1 MPPFTLNSS
10 DRARYAER
18 RLRLSQ
24 AMQSGLAVIPT
35 RAEAYRNSDTHY
47 PYRFDSSFYYLCG
60 FAEPDAILVIQAGA
74 TPKSIL
80 FCRPK
85 EIEREIWEGFVWG
98 PEAAQEMFGVDEAW
112 PIQELDQRL
121 PELLENQEQLYT
133 LLGDN
138 PAWDARIAGWV
149 NTVRGQSRRGI
160 TAPEIWADIRSLVH
174 ELRLFKDDYELGLMR
189 HAADISAAAHQR
201 AVLNTQPGRFEY
213 EVEAEL
219 LHEFTRKGS
228 RSPAYPSIV
237 AGGANA
243 CVLHYVENNCQLNDG
258 ELLLIDAGCEW
269 QGYAADITRTYP
281 IGKQFSPA
289 QHDLYSIVL
298 AAQKA
303 AIDAVKIGSHWN
315 KPHEAALNVLTQGLI
330 DVGLINL
337 PLEQA
342 LETEA
347 YKRFYMHRT
356 GHWLGLD
363 VHDVGRYKIA
373 GEWRPLEAGMVLTV
387 EPGLYIR
394 PADDIDPRFHNI
406 GIRIEDDVV
415 VTNAVAEV
423 ITAAAPKEIS
433 DLEALRRE
441 AAQRV

>member
-1 MPPFTLNSS
+1 MPPFTLNPS
-10 DRARYAER
+10 DRARYADR
-18 RLRLSQ
+18 RVRLSQ
-24 AMQSGLAVIPT
+24 TMKSGLAIIPT
-35 RAEAYRNSDTHY
+35 RAEAYRNADTHY

-60 FAEPDAILVIQAGA
+60 FAEPDAILVIQAGI

-85 EIEREIWEGFVWG
+85 ELEREIWEGFVWG

-112 PIQELDQRL
+112 PTQELDQRL

-138 PAWDARIAGWV
+138 PVWDARIAGWI

-160 TAPEIWADIRSLVH
+160 AAPEIWADIRSLVH

-243 CVLHYVENNCQLNDG
+243 CVLHYVENNCRLNDG

-281 IGKQFSPA
+281 IGQQFNPA
-289 QHDLYSIVL
+289 QRDLYSIVL

-303 AIDAVKIGSHWN
+303 AIEAVKIGSHWN
-315 KPHEAALNVLTQGLI
+315 QPHEAALKVLTQGLI
-330 DVGLINL
+330 DVGLL
-337 PLEQA
+337 KQSLEQA

-363 VHDVGRYKIA
+363 VHDVGRYKIG

-415 VTNAVAEV
+415 VTNSTAEV